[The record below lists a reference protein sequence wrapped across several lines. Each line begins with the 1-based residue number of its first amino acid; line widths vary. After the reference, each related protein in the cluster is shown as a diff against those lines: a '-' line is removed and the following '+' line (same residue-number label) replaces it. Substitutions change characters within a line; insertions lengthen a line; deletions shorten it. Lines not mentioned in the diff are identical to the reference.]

1 MYRFRTALEA
11 DQAKQILET
20 TPCPL
25 LPRDRQLKIGFPLR
39 KINHIKHSFEQLRR
53 RALAH
58 GSQKTSHRGQQ
69 PPADNA
75 DSIATPLPDIDRRK
89 ENRPPMATTS
99 SSGVEHEMADT
110 AALARRT
117 NEATIIK
124 PEAKHHQPRARIPAS
139 VIVPAVPDIHILN
152 RLLIKQKQ
160 TEQSNFGVENAQ
172 GAMTSGDYNEAGD
185 SPPVSKD
192 TEPSHAA
199 AASKSNEGTVS
210 QLGTPA
216 VSAPK
221 KLDEQDLAV
230 RNSSAQQTSPLINT
244 PPPPLPT
251 DLAVQGTDN
260 STYDPAQIA
269 LATSNTFSQLQD
281 FTNEDPADHPSTES
295 KILAPRSPS
304 PEYSTPIE
312 NSPSKKEETDNEDK
326 SSPQGIA
333 DPMPSFQGKR
343 SKYSQ
348 GDDELYEDSSPPTM
362 DQRHESPS
370 DAIEAEP
377 TAQSSEQIPVTH
389 DSEDPAAQT
398 AEDGH
403 VPTGDNSGQ
412 AVEQDVTRDNDSGA
426 KGQPGEQ
433 DASRDNTSGM
443 TDQPEEHDTTQDNTS
458 GVAGQPVEQD
468 AMQDNPTGTIRS
480 VSFGNALETNTL
492 YPAAAASK
500 AARNK
505 KKNLKRKEK
514 KEREKREADQEV
526 NSSSGTI
533 PSSSTAYGTGA
544 VSFRS
549 ERPLDFHAPVALQP
563 GQVHN
568 QPAANSLSQ
577 LAHEYH
583 GTFGNTA

>member
-1 MYRFRTALEA
+1 MYRFGTAPEA

-20 TPCPL
+20 TTCPL

-39 KINHIKHSFEQLRR
+39 KINHNKHSFEQLRR

-58 GSQKTSHRGQQ
+58 SSHTTSHAGPQ

-75 DSIATPLPDIDRRK
+75 DSMATPLPRIDRRK
-89 ENRPPMATTS
+89 ENQPPMETTS
-99 SSGVEHEMADT
+99 SSGIEHEMADT

-117 NEATIIK
+117 DEATNIK
-124 PEAKHHQPRARIPAS
+124 AEAKHHQPGARKPAS
-139 VIVPAVPDIHILN
+139 MIVPAVPDIHKIN
-152 RLLIKQKQ
+152 RLLIKQK
-160 TEQSNFGVENAQ
+160 
-172 GAMTSGDYNEAGD
+172 
-185 SPPVSKD
+185 
-192 TEPSHAA
+192 H
-199 AASKSNEGTVS
+199 
-210 QLGTPA
+210 
-216 VSAPK
+216 
-221 KLDEQDLAV
+221 
-230 RNSSAQQTSPLINT
+230 
-244 PPPPLPT
+244 
-251 DLAVQGTDN
+251 
-260 STYDPAQIA
+260 
-269 LATSNTFSQLQD
+269 SNTFSQLQD

-295 KILAPRSPS
+295 KILTPRSSS
-304 PEYSTPIE
+304 PEHSKPVE
-312 NSPSKKEETDNEDK
+312 NSPSKKEATDNEDE
-326 SSPQGIA
+326 SSPHRSA
-333 DPMPSFQGKR
+333 DPTPSFQRKT
-343 SKYSQ
+343 SKCSQ
-348 GDDELYEDSSPPTM
+348 GDDELYEDSSPPKM

-377 TAQSSEQIPVTH
+377 TAQSSEQIPIMH
-389 DSEDPAAQT
+389 DNEDPAAQT
-398 AEDGH
+398 AEGVAKPTASEQIPIMHDSADPAADTAEGGR

-412 AVEQDVTRDNDSGA
+412 AVEQDVTRDIDSGA

-468 AMQDNPTGTIRS
+468 ATQDNPTGTIRS
-480 VSFGNALETNTL
+480 VSFGNALDTNTL
-492 YPAAAASK
+492 YSAAVASK

-526 NSSSGTI
+526 NSSSATI
-533 PSSSTAYGTGA
+533 ASSSTAFGTGA

-563 GQVHN
+563 GQVHD
-568 QPAANSLSQ
+568 QPAASSLSQ

-583 GTFGNTA
+583 GTFGK

>member
-1 MYRFRTALEA
+1 MYRFGTAPEA
-11 DQAKQILET
+11 NQAKQILET
-20 TPCPL
+20 TTCPL

-39 KINHIKHSFEQLRR
+39 KINHNKHSFEQLRR

-58 GSQKTSHRGQQ
+58 SSHTTSHAGPQ

-75 DSIATPLPDIDRRK
+75 DSMATPLPRIDRRK
-89 ENRPPMATTS
+89 ENRPPMETTS
-99 SSGVEHEMADT
+99 SSGIEHEMADT

-117 NEATIIK
+117 DEATNIK
-124 PEAKHHQPRARIPAS
+124 AEAKHHQPGARKPAS
-139 VIVPAVPDIHILN
+139 TIVPAVPDIHKIN

-160 TEQSNFGVENAQ
+160 TEQSNLGVENA
-172 GAMTSGDYNEAGD
+172 
-185 SPPVSKD
+185 
-192 TEPSHAA
+192 
-199 AASKSNEGTVS
+199 
-210 QLGTPA
+210 
-216 VSAPK
+216 
-221 KLDEQDLAV
+221 
-230 RNSSAQQTSPLINT
+230 QTSPLINT

-260 STYDPAQIA
+260 STCDPAQTA
-269 LATSNTFSQLQD
+269 LATSNTFLQLQD

-295 KILAPRSPS
+295 KILTPRSPS
-304 PEYSTPIE
+304 PEHSTPIE
-312 NSPSKKEETDNEDK
+312 NSPSKKEATDNEDE
-326 SSPQGIA
+326 SSPHRIA
-333 DPMPSFQGKR
+333 DPTPSFQRKT
-343 SKYSQ
+343 SKCSQ

-377 TAQSSEQIPVTH
+377 TAQSSEQIPIQHDNEDPAAQTAEGSAKPTASEQIPAMH

-398 AEDGH
+398 AESVAKSTASEQIPIMHDSADPAADTAEGGR

-412 AVEQDVTRDNDSGA
+412 AVEQDVTRDIDSGA

-468 AMQDNPTGTIRS
+468 ATQDNPTGTIRS
-480 VSFGNALETNTL
+480 VSFGNALDTNTL
-492 YPAAAASK
+492 YPAAVASK

-526 NSSSGTI
+526 NSSSATI
-533 PSSSTAYGTGA
+533 ASSSTAFGTGA

-563 GQVHN
+563 GQVHD
-568 QPAANSLSQ
+568 QPAASSLSQ

-583 GTFGNTA
+583 GTFGK